1 MGDWRRIRI
10 HHESH
15 GDTVHE
21 RERLVFAGI
30 EGAGLVVFQEPLLK
44 ECSVVCCCW
53 EGQLGGFRRG
63 LPSSWASTGCMLR
76 VFWWRCYR
84 GGMLCDAGGF
94 VLLVHFPHG
103 GEVLGD
109 HT

>member
-1 MGDWRRIRI
+1 M
-10 HHESH
+10 
-15 GDTVHE
+15 
-21 RERLVFAGI
+21 FAGI

-44 ECSVVCCCW
+44 ECSVVFCCW
-53 EGQLGGFRRG
+53 EGQLGGCRRG

-76 VFWWRCYR
+76 VFWSHCYHR
-84 GGMLCDAGGF
+84 GMLSNAGGF

-109 HT
+109 HA